1 MSQGILSTIVDA
13 ETIHAAFHIP
23 VNQEQAP
30 DINFALSKYDMVVID
45 KASLV
50 SPQTSIIAS
59 TLNVLTSCP
68 LVIRAGDKCQQQV
81 LQTVQGRIANCISIP
96 NDDTFQQSNSVKH
109 SLYQQFRIVD
119 PHYAHFIDVLRYHQ
133 PTQLQDE
140 QIFSA
145 FLLNT
150 ETSIMTVSRAAAQRV
165 NEIVENKLFRSQAP
179 QHHTLC
185 HRD

>member
-1 MSQGILSTIVDA
+1 
-13 ETIHAAFHIP
+13 
-23 VNQEQAP
+23 
-30 DINFALSKYDMVVID
+30 MVVID

-50 SPQTSIIAS
+50 SPQTSI

-119 PHYAHFIDVLRYHQ
+119 PQYARFIDVLRYHQ
-133 PTQLQDE
+133 PTQAELDNFQQPLVLCQLGQLQDE

-145 FLLNT
+145 FLRNT

-165 NEIVENKLFRSQAP
+165 NEIVMNKLFRSQAP